1 MKKAVFILSVAAFAF
16 SFASCEKN
24 YNCECTD
31 NTGYVWS
38 KSTLHTTKSKAEKE
52 CTANSTGSTITCTI
66 K

>member
-1 MKKAVFILSVAAFAF
+1 MKRAILILSVLAF
-16 SFASCEKN
+16 SFTSCEKN

-38 KSTLHTTKSKAEKE
+38 KSTIHNTKDKAQKE
-52 CTANSTGSTITCTI
+52 CTDNSTGTTITCTL